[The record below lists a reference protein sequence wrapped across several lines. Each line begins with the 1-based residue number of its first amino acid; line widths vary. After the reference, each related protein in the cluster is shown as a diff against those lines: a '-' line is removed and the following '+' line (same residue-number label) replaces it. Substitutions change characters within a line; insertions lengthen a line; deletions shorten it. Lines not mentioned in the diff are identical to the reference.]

1 MNDFEAAINRIHAIA
16 GTRTQVE
23 LANLL
28 NIRQSSISD
37 AKRRGSV
44 PDSWLVALY
53 QQRKANPTWITSG
66 EGLPYLIEDAAREL
80 TNAPVTLASL
90 PPAPPATLDELLAP
104 ARAMLGPGRDLW
116 VVPAGARVTVD
127 LPRAVYTMDD
137 MDFTQP
143 VPEIQE
149 IRQLPPPRAA

>member
-1 MNDFEAAINRIHAIA
+1 MNNFEAAMARIHAIA

-28 NIRQSSISD
+28 GIRQSSISD

-53 QQRKANPTWITSG
+53 LQRKANPTWITSG

-80 TNAPVTLASL
+80 ANAPVTLASL

-104 ARAMLGPGRDLW
+104 ARAMLGPAHEIMI
-116 VVPAGARVTVD
+116 VAAGARVTVD
-127 LPRAVYTMDD
+127 SSRPVYTMDD
-137 MDFTQP
+137 LEFAEKP
-143 VPEIQE
+143 
-149 IRQLPPPRAA
+149 LPTLSGRAA